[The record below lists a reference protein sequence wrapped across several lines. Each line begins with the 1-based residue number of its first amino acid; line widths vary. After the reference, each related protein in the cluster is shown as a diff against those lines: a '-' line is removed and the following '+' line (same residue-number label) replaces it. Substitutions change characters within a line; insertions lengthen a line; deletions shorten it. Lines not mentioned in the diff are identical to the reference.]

1 MSSYRG
7 RVGDCSRHHHTRGPT
22 DRLLRSTTPEP
33 DKSHA
38 GYGSL
43 LRTGDYATNHFH
55 HIRDGTPPMTSPQTW
70 TARGMM
76 QHSQRGGACRQIV
89 GAKQK
94 ALG

>member
-1 MSSYRG
+1 MSMQTG
-7 RVGDCSRHHHTRGPT
+7 VGPIVVPG
-22 DRLLRSTTPEP
+22 
-33 DKSHA
+33 A
-38 GYGSL
+38 
-43 LRTGDYATNHFH
+43 AT
-55 HIRDGTPPMTSPQTW
+55 PMTSPQTW